1 MGAYLDA
8 SLNFIVII
16 IMRNAFAMSVFI
28 DIGIAIVIG
37 IDADVAHYILVMLNL
52 KKQILIFL

>member
-1 MGAYLDA
+1 
-8 SLNFIVII
+8 
-16 IMRNAFAMSVFI
+16 MRNAFAMSVFI
-28 DIGIAIVIG
+28 DIGIAIG